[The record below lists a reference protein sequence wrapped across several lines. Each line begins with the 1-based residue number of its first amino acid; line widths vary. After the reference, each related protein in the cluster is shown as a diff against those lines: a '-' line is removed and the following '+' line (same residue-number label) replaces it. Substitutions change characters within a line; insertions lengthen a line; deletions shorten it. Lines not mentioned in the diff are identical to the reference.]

1 MKTPP
6 IIVVGSGIAGLWT
19 ALRAAPAP
27 VLLVTAGAFG
37 RESSSEWA
45 QGGIAA
51 ALGEDDCPA
60 LHAEDTVAAGA
71 GASDPDRALEL
82 AERVIGQVE
91 ALARLG
97 VPFERRDDGCWA
109 LSREAAHG
117 RSRVARIGGDRA
129 GAVIVEHLVRAV
141 RQADHVTVRPNSPV
155 VDLLVDEG
163 GGCGGVLVEAGGARL
178 ESLPARAVVL
188 ATGGI
193 GGLYA
198 LSTNPSC
205 SRGQGLAWAAGL
217 GADIRNAE
225 FVQFHPTALDV
236 RRSPAPLATEAL
248 RGEGAWLVDRRGRRF
263 MLGIDPRAELA
274 PRDVVARAVHRQ
286 LQSGEGAYL
295 DARRSVGE
303 AFPMRFEAV
312 FRACMAEG
320 IDPRRQPVP
329 VAPAAHYH
337 MGGIAA
343 GLDGRTGVDGLFAV
357 GEVACT
363 GVHGANRLASNSLA
377 EALVMGGLAAE
388 ALRDSAMRPVLHHRP
403 APARP
408 RLSSDALCRLRRAM
422 SEHAGV
428 ERHARGLAAL
438 IELIDDIEGLE
449 GAADELLV
457 ARRVAEAALARR
469 GSLGAHWRV
478 DDPGSVPVTAPGGN
492 DRRGSAASCDET
504 SFQRVVTT

>member
-1 MKTPP
+1 LTTPP

-27 VLLVTAGAFG
+27 VLLLTAGGFG

-60 LHAEDTVAAGA
+60 QHAEDTIAAGA
-71 GASDPDRALEL
+71 GGSDPDRALEL
-82 AERVIGQVE
+82 AERVIEQVE
-91 ALARLG
+91 ALGRLG
-97 VPFERRDDGCWA
+97 VPFERRDDGSWA

-129 GAVIVEHLVRAV
+129 GAAIVERLVRAV
-141 RQADHVTVRPNSPV
+141 SRADHVTVRPNSRV
-155 VDLLVDEG
+155 AALLADEG
-163 GGCGGVLVEAGGARL
+163 GACSGVVVEAGGGRL
-178 ESLPARAVVL
+178 ESLPARAVAL

-198 LSTNPSC
+198 LSTNPPGN
-205 SRGQGLAWAAGL
+205 RGQGLAWAAGL
-217 GADIRNAE
+217 GAAIRDAE

-236 RRSPAPLATEAL
+236 GRSPAPLATEAL

-263 MLGIDPRAELA
+263 MAGIDPRAELA

-286 LQSGEGAYL
+286 LQSGEGAFL
-295 DARRSVGE
+295 DARQAVGE
-303 AFPMRFEAV
+303 AFPTRFEAV
-312 FRACMAEG
+312 FRACMTEG
-320 IDPRRQPVP
+320 LDPRRQPIP

-337 MGGIAA
+337 MGGIDA
-343 GLDGRTGVDGLFAV
+343 GLDGRTGVERLFAV

-377 EALVMGGLAAE
+377 EALVMGGLAGE
-388 ALRDSAMRPVLHHRP
+388 ALRDSPERPPSHPGSAMP
-403 APARP
+403 RP
-408 RLSSDALCRLRRAM
+408 RLSSGTSSRLRRAM

-428 ERHARGLAAL
+428 ERDARGLAVL
-438 IELIDDIEGLE
+438 IELIDEIEGRE
-449 GAADELLV
+449 GAADELVV

-469 GSLGAHWRV
+469 SSLGAHWRV
-478 DDPGSVPVTAPGGN
+478 DDPGPVPVRAPGGE
-492 DRRGSAASCDET
+492 DRRGSAVSRDET
-504 SFQRVVTT
+504 SFQGVVTT